1 MNVGEIKTYD
11 VANGTGIRVT
21 VFVPGC
27 TNRCKGCFQPQTWDF
42 DYGEPYTEQLE
53 DFILRKLAKPPYK
66 GLTLLGG
73 EPFEPL
79 NQEALAAL
87 VRLVKEELPNRD
99 IWAFT
104 GFVYERDLV
113 PGGRKYTEYTD
124 GMLDCI
130 DILVDGP
137 FVDEQRNR
145 CLKFR
150 GSENQR
156 IIDLKETRR
165 TGAVVLSPLNG

>member
-1 MNVGEIKTYD
+1 MNVGEIKTFG

-21 VFVPGC
+21 VFVSGC

-42 DYGEPYTEQLE
+42 AYGEPYTEEME
-53 DFILRKLAKPPYK
+53 DFILKELEKPQYK

-73 EPFEPL
+73 EPFEPV
-79 NQEALAAL
+79 NQKELAKL
-87 VRLVKEELPNRD
+87 VRRVKKELPNRD

-104 GFVYERDLV
+104 GFVYDRDLV
-113 PGGRKYTEYTD
+113 PGGCRYTEDTD
-124 GMLDCI
+124 EMLDCI

-137 FVDEQRNR
+137 FVEEKRNL

-156 IIDLKETRR
+156 IIDLKETRKS
-165 TGAVVLSPLNG
+165 GAVVLSPLNG